1 MTTALPY
8 IIRPIGGTAWSVAR
22 GDEHLGTIY
31 AGQPDGEWD
40 EDAIMAAATAGDF
53 PIVDDDGAVI
63 IDGVTVREA
72 DAPDPSDLV
81 LCRSD
86 TGDGYGIVA
95 NLLDALETIVRIAKG
110 DMRSG
115 THYDLKA
122 CAEVAEAALV
132 KTRPTP

>member
-72 DAPDPSDLV
+72 DAPDSTTPAARTRRLRMHDL
-81 LCRSD
+81 L
-86 TGDGYGIVA
+86 
-95 NLLDALETIVRIAKG
+95 ALRRIET
-110 DMRSG
+110 
-115 THYDLKA
+115 
-122 CAEVAEAALV
+122 
-132 KTRPTP
+132 